1 MSNKNKKTNLLVW
14 SVVAVVAMVVLSV
27 VGFVLAMT
35 GDFAVNE
42 FLLGFMILTAGLGIV
57 FFVYG
62 LVVKGGY
69 ETATGYI
76 LFCIGLTLLFVAIKL
91 EWYGILII
99 DAALLLIG
107 LAILILLKSKSMIVE
122 RTDEKPGYKSFYEQK
137 AEKDAEEKAKED
149 AAPEITFK
157 HPSEEILDKK
167 DKKD

>member
-14 SVVAVVAMVVLSV
+14 GVVAAVAMIILSV
-27 VGFVLAMT
+27 VGFILAMT
-35 GDFAVNE
+35 GVFAVNE
-42 FLLGFMILTAGLGIV
+42 FLLGFMILSAGLGIV

-76 LFCIGLTLLFVAIKL
+76 LFCVGLTLLFVAL
-91 EWYGILII
+91 EVKWYGILLI
-99 DAALLLIG
+99 DFALLLVG

-137 AEKDAEEKAKED
+137 AEKDAEEKAKEE

-157 HPSEEILDKK
+157 HPSEDIPDKK